1 MIALLSA
8 FRDAPWIGP
17 GRTRAWALMLIVLAA
32 VLVLSLVI
40 ATRGGTAPDPEGRP
54 LATDFTSFWTAAR
67 LALDGAPGAAW
78 DPVAHAAIERAR
90 FSPASGYTAD
100 YYAFFYPP
108 PFLLICL
115 PLGLLPYG
123 VALLVWLGLT
133 GTAYFVTVRT
143 LLPRSWPAALT
154 ALSFPAVLLNV
165 EHGQNGTLSAT
176 LVGAAAL
183 QLDRRPTLAGA
194 CLGALCFKP
203 QLALLV
209 LPALIFSRRWRS
221 LVGAA
226 ATAIA
231 LCAASLLVL
240 GADAWRSFLAGAPLA
255 AAALEAGS
263 MGFQKMASPFSA
275 VRVLGGA
282 PLASWAVQATVSL
295 AALGVL
301 AAVAWRRPGGV
312 AEMATLAAA
321 DCLATPFL
329 LDYDLMLLSLPLAW
343 VAATADRS
351 GFLPWE
357 KLVLAAGFMLPMV
370 ARPVA
375 MTAGMPLAPLVV
387 AALLAVTVRR
397 AFSRRLDDSV
407 QADAGTTVVLGGAG
421 GIAASLGVT
430 CQTFSCRTWPY
441 TNAALGF
448 LRHMTDFCRLE
459 TGPSVR
465 CRQSNAGA
473 RFAKRK
479 ALVLRASGSHYAWQQ
494 TNPLLSLPQ
503 LSLRGAIATRQS
515 CSSRV

>member
-1 MIALLSA
+1 
-8 FRDAPWIGP
+8 
-17 GRTRAWALMLIVLAA
+17 MLIFVAA

-40 ATRGGTAPDPEGRP
+40 ATRGGTVPDPEGRP

-67 LALDGAPGAAW
+67 LALAGAPGAAW
-78 DPVAHAAIERAR
+78 DPLAHTAMERAR

-133 GTAYFVTVRT
+133 GTAYFVMVQA
-143 LLPRSWPAALT
+143 LLPRSWPTALA
-154 ALSFPAVLLNV
+154 ALSFPAVLLNA
-165 EHGQNGTLSAT
+165 EHGQNGALSAA

-183 QLDRRPTLAGA
+183 QLERRPTLAGA

-209 LPALIFSRRWRS
+209 VPALIFSRRWRS

-226 ATAIA
+226 ATTAA

-240 GADAWRSFLAGAPLA
+240 GADAWRSFLACAPLA

-263 MGFQKMASPFSA
+263 MGFQKMASPFAA
-275 VRVLGGA
+275 VRVQGRA
-282 PLASWAVQATVSL
+282 PLAAWAVQAIVSFASL
-295 AALGVL
+295 AVL

-321 DCLATPFL
+321 ACLATPFL
-329 LDYDLMLLSLPLAW
+329 LDYDLMLLAVPLAW

-357 KLVLAAGFMLPMV
+357 KLVLAAAFMLPMV

-375 MTAGMPLAPLVV
+375 MTADLPLAPLVV

-397 AFSRRLDDSV
+397 VFCRLADDGL
-407 QADAGTTVVLGGAG
+407 QADAETTV
-421 GIAASLGVT
+421 
-430 CQTFSCRTWPY
+430 
-441 TNAALGF
+441 AL
-448 LRHMTDFCRLE
+448 RR
-459 TGPSVR
+459 S
-465 CRQSNAGA
+465 
-473 RFAKRK
+473 
-479 ALVLRASGSHYAWQQ
+479 SGM
-494 TNPLLSLPQ
+494 
-503 LSLRGAIATRQS
+503 
-515 CSSRV
+515 